1 MIKVAELGKLMNT
14 EKLKDNLDDNTM
26 LFHKLSS
33 MKDREISREDKEF
46 LGEEKDCNSEVIQ
59 KKARGFSLEDKQKHE
74 ALGSYQSYT
83 INSFEGEDGKKL
95 NSFITHKSNFA
106 RTKRNL
112 TNEFLEDLEVYEL
125 KKTKLYLNETNMKES
140 KNLDIKKDLNKEE
153 DLEAIDENKNKLLS
167 LKNSFFLGFE
177 SSCDQSLIQDYEK
190 NLANSGSTA
199 YKANLLIYSFISLF
213 LLFLLFFV
221 FNEQNGVYW
230 YSLISRIFL
239 FIFPLSLF
247 KYAKPIILKYKKAF
261 IVIFFLNTYYFVYL
275 FFNGKEDISNI
286 LELIFLLNVIL
297 NANNLYFLEV
307 FMFLVLLCL
316 IFIGHM
322 IYFAQLNIMNWIE
335 IVFLISNCICILQKN
350 RKKHIRLIDQFNA
363 LRNNFF
369 HKMQQESLITYL
381 LPPHIFIALTQNNSQ
396 IVDTLDDVTI
406 LFADIAG
413 FTKYSSSVSGLE
425 VLSMLRELFTEF
437 DKLCL
442 NYKVYKLYTIGDCYV
457 VLGVLDVKNRD
468 PKTELFKVLML
479 AFDMI
484 EIINNVKKKINFNDL
499 NMRIGIHTVFLLL
512 NKIIISNLKLINRAP

>member
-1 MIKVAELGKLMNT
+1 MNT
-14 EKLKDNLDDNTM
+14 EKLKCNLDEKNM

-33 MKDREISREDKEF
+33 VRDKECSREDKEF
-46 LGEEKDCNSEVIQ
+46 QSEEKESVSEVIQ
-59 KKARGFSLEDKQKHE
+59 NKVHALSLEDKQKHD

-83 INSFEGEDGKKL
+83 INSFEGEDVKKL

-112 TNEFLEDLEVYEL
+112 TNEFLEDLEVCEL
-125 KKTKLYLNETNMKES
+125 KQTKSNLNEAIMKENKS
-140 KNLDIKKDLNKEE
+140 LDNKKILNKEE
-153 DLEAIDENKNKLLS
+153 DLERIDENKNKLLS

-177 SSCDQSLIQDYEK
+177 TSCDQSLIKDYER
-190 NLANSGSTA
+190 NLANLGSTA
-199 YKANLLIYSFISLF
+199 YKANLLIYSLVSLLLFF
-213 LLFLLFFV
+213 LLFLV
-221 FNEQNGVYW
+221 SFNEQNGVYW
-230 YSLISRIFL
+230 YILISRIFL
-239 FIFPLSLF
+239 FIFPLILF
-247 KYAKPIILKYKKAF
+247 KYAKLIILKYKKAF
-261 IVIFFLNTYYFVYL
+261 IVIFFFLTYYFVFL
-275 FFNGKEDISNI
+275 FFNGKGDLSTI
-286 LELIFLLNVIL
+286 LELFFLLNVIL
-297 NANNLYFLEV
+297 NSNNLYFSEV
-307 FMFLVLLCL
+307 FAFLLLLCL

-322 IYFAQLNIMNWIE
+322 IYFARLNILYWIE
-335 IVFLISNCICILQKN
+335 TVFLISNCICILQKN
-350 RKKHIRLIDQFNA
+350 RKKHVRLIDQFNA
-363 LRNNFF
+363 LKNNIF

-437 DKLCL
+437 DKVCL

-499 NMRIGIHTVFLLL
+499 NMRIGIHTVFFFFL
-512 NKIIISNLKLINRAP
+512 